1 MAFNMI
7 SKIVVPTDFSDA
19 ADNALTY
26 GIELA
31 KKAKAE
37 LQILHI
43 NQVAMVDA
51 TMPAET
57 YQLFVKEIEEQTKE
71 NFARL
76 EKLISVHTE
85 LTYSMHS
92 RYGFVADEICDFS
105 QKHETDLI
113 VMGTTGASGLE
124 EILVGS
130 NAASVVVRTNVP
142 VMVVPPLSK
151 YKNIERMVYATDY
164 NEPEFPALIRLI
176 FYAELFDSHLDVVHV
191 KSDADKYFN
200 AENNFFKKN
209 KEKISYSKINYLQLE
224 KANIVDALNKYVE
237 DHQVDLLVMAKHN
250 RNFFDRLF
258 HRSLSKNM
266 AFHTKIPLLVLV
278 KG

>member
-1 MAFNMI
+1 MI
-7 SKIVVPTDFSDA
+7 SKIVIPTDFSDA
-19 ADNALTY
+19 AKNALNY
-26 GIELA
+26 GIALA
-31 KKAKAE
+31 KKAGAE
-37 LQILHI
+37 LQIIHI

-57 YQLFVKEIEEQTKE
+57 YQIFVKEIEEQTKE
-71 NFARL
+71 NFVNL
-76 EKLISVHTE
+76 EKTVLENSGISYT
-85 LTYSMHS
+85 MHS

-113 VMGTTGASGLE
+113 IMGTTGASGIE

-151 YKNIERMVYATDY
+151 YKEIERIVYATDY
-164 NEPEFPALIRLI
+164 NEPEFPALVKLVS
-176 FYAELFDSHLDVVHV
+176 YAELFNCPLDVVHV
-191 KSDADKYFN
+191 KSDSDKYFN

-209 KEKISYSKINYLQLE
+209 KEKINYPKISFVELE
-224 KANIVDALNKYVE
+224 KADVVGTLNKYV
-237 DHQVDLLVMAKHN
+237 DNSHADLLVMAKHN

-258 HRSLSKNM
+258 HKSLSKKM
-266 AFHTKIPLLVLV
+266 AFHTHIPLLVLV